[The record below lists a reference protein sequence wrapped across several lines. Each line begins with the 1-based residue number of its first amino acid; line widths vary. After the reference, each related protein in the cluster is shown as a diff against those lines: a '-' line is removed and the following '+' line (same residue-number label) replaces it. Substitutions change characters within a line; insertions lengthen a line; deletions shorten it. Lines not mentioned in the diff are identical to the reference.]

1 MHWPHASSH
10 LASNPSAF
18 AVDKQWRLAATDRFE
33 IMGAGDDESHD
44 EAVKLAAAVCATPA
58 AILSFTD
65 RGRQRL
71 TARFGLDALDCP
83 RALFFCAQAIRAP
96 DRLMIVPDVAED
108 PRFARKL
115 AETGGGQLRFYAG
128 APLVSPQGAPFG
140 MISVLDRTTRQLTDN
155 QAAALGNIA
164 RQLVRQLTLGRENT
178 ALRAANA
185 VLAEMSLTDALTGI
199 ANRRAFNERLAE
211 AEARARQ
218 TGEPLSLLLM
228 DVDHFKGFNDRYG
241 HPTGDEAL
249 VRIATTLKRSN
260 RATDLLAA
268 LWRRGIRTHPAAD
281 AARGC
286 RGGRRAAP
294 CRDRSCRDAI
304 AARHHPEHRARR
316 LMIRRA
322 APPVSSP
329 PRTAPFMWPRRPARN
344 RVVAAANEANALGM
358 RSGV

>member
-58 AILSFTD
+58 AMLSFTD
-65 RGRQRL
+65 HGRQRL
-71 TARFGLDALDCP
+71 TACFGLDALDCP

-96 DRLMIVPDVAED
+96 DRMMIVPDVAED

-115 AETGGGQLRFYAG
+115 AETGAGQLRFYAG

-164 RQLVRQLTLGRENT
+164 RQLVRQLTLGQENT

-185 VLAEMSLTDALTGI
+185 VLAEMSLTDALPGI

-218 TGEPLSLLLM
+218 TREPLSLLLM
-228 DVDHFKGFNDRYG
+228 DVDYFKGFNDRYG

-260 RATDLLAA
+260 RATDLLARYGGEEFA
-268 LWRRGIRTHPAAD
+268 LILPQTRLEAAAAAAERLRAAIEAAEMPSQRVITLSIGAAAHDLADGAAGLIAAAD
-281 AARGC
+281 
-286 RGGRRAAP
+286 RALYVAK
-294 CRDRSCRDAI
+294 A
-304 AARHHPEHRARR
+304 
-316 LMIRRA
+316 
-322 APPVSSP
+322 
-329 PRTAPFMWPRRPARN
+329 TGRN
-344 RVVAAANEANALGM
+344 RVVAAANEAT
-358 RSGV
+358 RSG